1 MRPMVGGDALPALS
15 RKQSFADPEVTTPIA
30 LLSHG
35 GPTTFFMA
43 SESMLEASE
52 TASTPAAG
60 SDSNFGIRSLDSTID
75 AEEAEQGDEEQDG
88 THDTPSSRR
97 RSTIKGSLQKR
108 RDQPTVNIGHTSA
121 SSSPDTSPSPRHS
134 RWQLSDAHPQ
144 LATQASVVSLALG
157 SSIPSSPKST
167 STHSLRLSDEDSC
180 GDGASQAIVSS
191 GDEDND
197 HENDAQGT
205 PPQLIMPSIMMP
217 SRRPFTERG
226 KTIGRLKVLIAG
238 ASGVGKSSLIKSI
251 VQVCEDIV
259 HVDPLSSNP
268 PSLESLSSRKT
279 KTSSKTVHFSATNQ
293 ILEVYASTK
302 AYPSWWSDFEDSIV
316 LRRRKTGGDTVLE
329 RNVCFVD
336 TPGYD
341 SGISVLESMDSV
353 LQYIEA
359 QMAKNTS
366 FSSMSDLDLLSM
378 LGGGGGFQV
387 DVVLYL
393 FTKDLQPTDIEF
405 LSRLSQTTNVIPLL
419 AKADTLSED
428 DITQLKATIPGKLEA
443 TGIRPFVFTAEHAT
457 ALPPYTVCSSASND
471 EDNMDA
477 SLLMSPDYIQPLLP
491 SELSILVKQ
500 IFDKDNAS
508 WLRHSAAKKIIQW
521 RKTPRAMSIITP
533 TSRISFPPHYN
544 RANTSPLTIS
554 TTSVT
559 SASQAI
565 VSYPNSPLSYTH
577 ARIADHTQREERLAQ
592 VQLASWAGNLQR
604 SLQNERGRYEALA
617 HGQRATW
624 LRERLS
630 ECNTNGSLLTS
641 SQETTLV
648 AGFGNDG
655 SSSKETS
662 ARTSAHRGLM
672 HPADPLG
679 LLRWNEV
686 MKRRGWIAFQAG
698 SLGALAV
705 VAVWVVRNWGL
716 SMGYDGSTS
725 WSWNWFTGAE

>member
-1 MRPMVGGDALPALS
+1 MRPLVGGDARPALS
-15 RKQSFADPEVTTPIA
+15 RKQSFADPEVTTPLA
-30 LLSHG
+30 PLSHG

-43 SESMLEASE
+43 SESMLEASG
-52 TASTPAAG
+52 TTFTPAGG
-60 SDSNFGIRSLDSTID
+60 SDSNFGIQSLDSTTAAD
-75 AEEAEQGDEEQDG
+75 EEEHGDEEQGG
-88 THDTPSSRR
+88 TDDLQSSRR
-97 RSTIKGSLQKR
+97 RSTIKGNLQKR
-108 RDQPTVNIGHTSA
+108 HDLSKHNVGYTSA
-121 SSSPDTSPSPRHS
+121 SSSPDTSPSPRHP
-134 RWQLSDAHPQ
+134 RWQYPDAHPQ
-144 LATQASVVSLALG
+144 LATQPSLVSLALG

-167 STHSLRLSDEDSC
+167 STHSLRLSDEDSF

-197 HENDAQGT
+197 HDHDSQGT

-238 ASGVGKSSLIKSI
+238 ASGAGKSSLIKSI

-268 PSLESLSSRKT
+268 PSLESLSSRKI

-293 ILEVYASTK
+293 ILEIYASTK
-302 AYPSWWSDFEDSIV
+302 AYPPWWSDFEDSKI
-316 LRRRKTGGDTVLE
+316 LRKRKGGGDTVLE

-341 SGISVLESMDSV
+341 SGTSVLESMDSV

-366 FSSMSDLDLLSM
+366 FSSMSDIDLLSM

-428 DITQLKATIPGKLEA
+428 DITLLKASVPKALEA
-443 TGIRPFVFTAEHAT
+443 AGVRPFVFTTECAT
-457 ALPPYTVCSSASND
+457 ALPPYIVCSSMSND

-491 SELSILVKQ
+491 SELSFLVNQ
-500 IFDKDNAS
+500 MFDKDNAS

-533 TSRISFPPHYN
+533 TSRISFPPQFN

-559 SASQAI
+559 SASQAMI
-565 VSYPNSPLSYTH
+565 SYPNSPMSYTH
-577 ARIADHTQREERLAQ
+577 AKIADHTQREERLAQ
-592 VQLASWAGNLQR
+592 LQLANWAGNIQR

-617 HGQRATW
+617 QEQRTAW

-630 ECNTNGSLLTS
+630 ECKVGGSLLTS
-641 SQETTLV
+641 SQDMTLV
-648 AGFGNDG
+648 DGTRNDVFP
-655 SSSKETS
+655 SRETS
-662 ARTSAHRGLM
+662 ARTSAHRGFM

-679 LLRWNEV
+679 LLRWNEG
-686 MKRRGWIAFQAG
+686 MKRHGWIAFQAG
-698 SLGALAV
+698 SFGALAV

-725 WSWNWFTGAE
+725 WSWNWLTGAE

>member
-1 MRPMVGGDALPALS
+1 MRPLVGGDALPAHS
-15 RKQSFADPEVTTPIA
+15 RKQSFADPEVTTPVA

-43 SESMLEASE
+43 SESMMKASE
-52 TASTPAAG
+52 TASAPTAG
-60 SDSNFGIRSLDSTID
+60 RDSNFGIRSLDSTTD
-75 AEEAEQGDEEQDG
+75 VGEAEQEDEEQDS
-88 THDTPSSRR
+88 THDTQSSRR
-97 RSTIKGSLQKR
+97 RSTLKGNLQKR
-108 RDQPTVNIGHTSA
+108 RDQPTSHTGHASA
-121 SSSPDTSPSPRHS
+121 SSSPDTSPSPRHP
-134 RWQLSDAHPQ
+134 RWQYPDAQPH
-144 LATQASVVSLALG
+144 LATQPSLVSLALG

-180 GDGASQAIVSS
+180 GDGASQAVVSS

-197 HENDAQGT
+197 HDHGAQGT

-238 ASGVGKSSLIKSI
+238 ASGVGKSSLIRSI
-251 VQVCEDIV
+251 VQICEDIV
-259 HVDPLSSNP
+259 HVDPLSSHS
-268 PSLESLSSRKT
+268 PSLESLSTRKS
-279 KTSSKTVHFSATNQ
+279 KMSSNTVQFSVANQ
-293 ILEVYASTK
+293 IIEVYASTK
-302 AYPSWWSDFEDSIV
+302 AYPSWWSDFEDSKV
-316 LRRRKTGGDTVLE
+316 LRRRKSGGDTVLE

-341 SGISVLESMDSV
+341 SGTSVLESMDSV
-353 LQYIEA
+353 LHYIEA

-366 FSSMSDLDLLSM
+366 FSNMSDIDLLSM
-378 LGGGGGFQV
+378 LGGAGGFQV

-405 LSRLSQTTNVIPLL
+405 LSRLSHTTNVIPLI

-428 DITQLKATIPGKLEA
+428 DITQLKASVLKELEA
-443 TGIRPFVFTAEHAT
+443 AGIRPFVFNMEHAKD
-457 ALPPYTVCSSASND
+457 LPPYTVCSSASND

-491 SELSILVKQ
+491 SELLLLVKH

-559 SASQAI
+559 SPSQAMI
-565 VSYPNSPLSYTH
+565 SYPSSPLSYTH

-592 VQLASWAGNLQR
+592 VQLANWAGNLQR
-604 SLQNERGRYEALA
+604 SLQNERGRYEAMA
-617 HGQRATW
+617 YEQRAAW
-624 LRERLS
+624 LKERLG
-630 ECNTNGSLLTS
+630 ECNTDGSLVTS
-641 SQETTLV
+641 SQDTALV
-648 AGFGNDG
+648 TRSGNEA
-655 SSSKETS
+655 SSSKEMS
-662 ARTSAHRGLM
+662 ARTSTYRGLM

-686 MKRRGWIAFQAG
+686 MKSRGWIALQAG
-698 SLGALAV
+698 SFGALAV
-705 VAVWVVRNWGL
+705 VAIWAIRNWGL

-725 WSWNWFTGAE
+725 WGWNWFTGAE

>member
-1 MRPMVGGDALPALS
+1 MRPLVGGDALPALS
-15 RKQSFADPEVTTPIA
+15 RKQSFADPEVTTPVA

-43 SESMLEASE
+43 SESMMEASE
-52 TASTPAAG
+52 AASMPAAG
-60 SDSNFGIRSLDSTID
+60 SDSNFGIRSLDSTTD

-88 THDTPSSRR
+88 TYDIQNSRR
-97 RSTIKGSLQKR
+97 RSTLKGNLQKR
-108 RDQPTVNIGHTSA
+108 RDQPTANMGHAST
-121 SSSPDTSPSPRHS
+121 SSSPDTSPSPRHP
-134 RWQLSDAHPQ
+134 RWQYPDTHPH
-144 LATQASVVSLALG
+144 LATQPSLVSLALG

-180 GDGASQAIVSS
+180 GDGASQAVVSS

-197 HENDAQGT
+197 HDHDTQGT

-238 ASGVGKSSLIKSI
+238 ASRVGKSSLIKSI
-251 VQVCEDIV
+251 VQICEDVV
-259 HVDPLSSNP
+259 HVDPLSSNS

-279 KTSSKTVHFSATNQ
+279 KINSKTVQFSATNQ
-293 ILEVYASTK
+293 ILEIYASTK
-302 AYPSWWSDFEDSIV
+302 AYPPWWSDFEDSKV
-316 LRRRKTGGDTVLE
+316 LRRKKSGGDTVLE

-341 SGISVLESMDSV
+341 SGTSVLESMDSV
-353 LQYIEA
+353 LHYIEA

-366 FSSMSDLDLLSM
+366 FSNMSDVDLLSM

-393 FTKDLQPTDIEF
+393 FTGDLQPTDIEF

-428 DITQLKATIPGKLEA
+428 HVTQLKASVPKELDA
-443 TGIRPFVFTAEHAT
+443 AGIRPFVFTTEYAT
-457 ALPPYTVCSSASND
+457 DLPPYTVCSSTSDD
-471 EDNMDA
+471 EENMDA

-491 SELSILVKQ
+491 SELSLLVKL

-554 TTSVT
+554 TTSVM
-559 SASQAI
+559 SPSQAMI
-565 VSYPNSPLSYTH
+565 SYPSSPLSYAH
-577 ARIADHTQREERLAQ
+577 ARIVDHTQREERLAQ
-592 VQLASWAGNLQR
+592 VQLANWAGNLQR

-617 HGQRATW
+617 HEQRSAW
-624 LRERLS
+624 LRERLG
-630 ECNTNGSLLTS
+630 ECKTNSSFVTS
-641 SQETTLV
+641 SQETALIAGSRNV
-648 AGFGNDG
+648 A

-662 ARTSAHRGLM
+662 ARTSAHLGLK

-686 MKRRGWIAFQAG
+686 MKRRGWVALQAG

-705 VAVWVVRNWGL
+705 VAIWAVRSWGL

-725 WSWNWFTGAE
+725 WGWNWFTGAE